1 MPKKAAATAPA
12 AAAAAAVAAPV
23 AAPSQPT
30 EMETV
35 APQVKKIVF
44 EQPVVLSTVVD
55 KNDDM
60 EYDLGNL
67 CSFDANP
74 LPAKLASC
82 VSVPNFPLV
91 LLHYLVVV
99 FSCKLRRSSCF
110 LSGIALPAATCN
122 T

>member
-12 AAAAAAVAAPV
+12 AAAAAVAAPV
-23 AAPSQPT
+23 VAAPAQPT
-30 EMETV
+30 EMDTA

-44 EQPVVLSTVVD
+44 EQPAVLSTAVD

-74 LPAKLASC
+74 LSFKLVSC
-82 VSVPNFPLV
+82 VLSSTVFLV
-91 LLHYLVVV
+91 LSERFAHTCVSL
-99 FSCKLRRSSCF
+99 SSV
-110 LSGIALPAATCN
+110 
-122 T
+122 